1 MIRSCVKLAYEH
13 AQGFIDHPDRTWTPA
28 ELPPI
33 SKGYSV
39 GDIVTRV
46 LNLNKVGFS
55 FNNTVVS
62 IKLMKGN

>member
-1 MIRSCVKLAYEH
+1 VKLAYEH

-39 GDIVTRV
+39 GDIVNRV

-55 FNNTVVS
+55 SDNTVVS
-62 IKLMKGN
+62 RPI

>member
-1 MIRSCVKLAYEH
+1 MKLAYEH
-13 AQGFIDHPDRTWTPA
+13 AQGFIDHPNRTWTPA

-46 LNLNKVGFS
+46 LNLNKVGLAS
-55 FNNTVVS
+55 DKAVVS
-62 IKLMKGN
+62 RHIYKSESLNG